1 MPQQVQIN
9 LQDPRLSHEGV
20 EFEAT
25 LDPRMQATGQADLV
39 VVDSDGSE
47 VFRTDMDVEYGG
59 GQLQGAWMLIP
70 VISSRTATTWRGC
83 G

>member
-9 LQDPRLSHEGV
+9 LQHPRLSQEGV

-25 LDPRMQATGQADLV
+25 LDPLTQTTGDVELV

-47 VFRTDMDVEYGG
+47 VYRTEMNVEYVG
-59 GQLQGAWMLIP
+59 GQLQGAW
-70 VISSRTATTWRGC
+70 C
-83 G
+83 